1 MARVVTLAELPGE
14 SVGPGVV
21 SASVTG
27 GQTRWMEAEILTL
40 AAGAAFEET
49 VPEGS
54 DCYLFVVRGAARLT
68 VDGESHDLPLQA
80 AAVVQ
85 EKTAFSV
92 ANAFDGASQVL
103 RVIAPPEGAATA
115 LEGFTGGVAIRPRSE
130 LPLVLVPEQKKKRYY
145 IVSKEAS
152 KSQRGHAMIV
162 EYERDTV
169 TALHHHPDAESMFV
183 LLEGAIKFVVD
194 GKEVI
199 VKPGDATVFRAGDIH
214 SLRCADGITEAG
226 FLEFHIPA
234 AFTTVKE

>member
-1 MARVVTLAELPGE
+1 MARVVTLTELPGE
-14 SVGPGVV
+14 SVVPGVV
-21 SASVTG
+21 RASVTG

-40 AAGAAFEET
+40 AAGASFEET
-49 VPEGS
+49 APAGS

-68 VDGESHDLPLQA
+68 VDGTAHDLALQT
-80 AAVVQ
+80 AAVIE
-85 EKTAFSV
+85 EKTAFAV
-92 ANAFDGASQVL
+92 ANVFDGESQVL
-103 RVIAPPEGAATA
+103 RVLAPPKGATTELA
-115 LEGFTGGVAIRPRSE
+115 GFTGGVAVRPRKE
-130 LPLVLVPEQKKKRYY
+130 LPLVEVPEQKKKRFY

-194 GKEVI
+194 GKEVV

-214 SLRCADGITEAG
+214 SLRCADGITSAG